1 MKSLNLKSKIPLK
14 FLLKFFAISSSIYYF
29 VINKE
34 KSRAFKTKKKI
45 CEEIKKE
52 FKKSKETYGSPR
64 IYQELKKKKISI
76 SENTVAKYMAEMG
89 LDARHK
95 KTYKVSTT
103 DSNHNHKVAPRLFKV
118 EGEGVLPKA
127 PGKVLAGDIT
137 YLRLG
142 TGRNF
147 LYLAVVIDLFNREV
161 VGWSMSK
168 SLETKVVLDALDM
181 AMRKTF
187 PDVEVIFHSDRGVQ
201 YASDAY
207 RKLLKNNRIKPSM
220 SRKGNCYDNSY
231 VESWFSSL
239 KKEWLYRKS
248 YFGEKE
254 LRALVFE
261 YIEVWYNKKRLHSK
275 LDYQSPEEYRI
286 KHQLA

>member
-1 MKSLNLKSKIPLK
+1 
-14 FLLKFFAISSSIYYF
+14 
-29 VINKE
+29 
-34 KSRAFKTKKKI
+34 
-45 CEEIKKE
+45 
-52 FKKSKETYGSPR
+52 
-64 IYQELKKKKISI
+64 
-76 SENTVAKYMAEMG
+76 
-89 LDARHK
+89 
-95 KTYKVSTT
+95 
-103 DSNHNHKVAPRLFKV
+103 
-118 EGEGVLPKA
+118 
-127 PGKVLAGDIT
+127 
-137 YLRLG
+137 
-142 TGRNF
+142 
-147 LYLAVVIDLFNREV
+147 
-161 VGWSMSK
+161 
-168 SLETKVVLDALDM
+168 M

-261 YIEVWYNKKRLHSK
+261 YIEVWYNKKRLLSK
-275 LDYQSPEEYRI
+275 LDYQSPEEYR
-286 KHQLA
+286 HQLA